1 VHHPSNMTNS
11 TFPLR
16 LPSIASAAEGR
27 PPLVVQGSEFPPGRA
42 EASSEGGKVH
52 SSKFWLHTILAD
64 PASDTSALAAWV
76 DEAQWLARSSNHI
89 LADRLP
95 DTSALGSA
103 IDEAQ

>member
-1 VHHPSNMTNS
+1 MS
-11 TFPLR
+11 PLFVGNLCR
-16 LPSIASAAEGR
+16 RTLSPTLPASALPFIGPLCR
-27 PPLVVQGSEFPPGRA
+27 PPLVVQ
-42 EASSEGGKVH
+42 SSGFKVQR
-52 SSKFWLHTILAD
+52 SKFTILAD

-76 DEAQWLARSSNHI
+76 DEAQWLDRSGNHT